1 MNWFTYLL
9 QGFGYS
15 DKTDFISTIDKNSSE
30 NLIKSAVIL
39 GTIREC
45 TESLFNMD
53 AFVILSFVFLI
64 IAEWHTGI
72 KVDILKRG
80 EKFKS
85 RKVGR
90 MILKIGTY
98 IFILYLLSTFANKTA
113 SIDFF
118 QFFDVNPMQWLYY
131 VVFTWIILQLLVSY
145 FENLAALGY
154 KEMKGIVGFILR
166 KGNQWFDFDGNKN
179 GDELFTKKDNNQDL

>member
-1 MNWFTYLL
+1 MNWFTYIL
-9 QGFGYS
+9 QGFGYAN
-15 DKTDFISTIDKNSSE
+15 KTDFGQTLEKSSSD
-30 NLIKSAVIL
+30 NLIRTALFL
-39 GTIREC
+39 GTLREC
-45 TESLFNMD
+45 TESLFNLD
-53 AFVILSFVFLI
+53 VFVILAFVFLI

-72 KVDILKRG
+72 KVDMIKRG
-80 EKFKS
+80 EKFQS
-85 RKVGR
+85 RKLGR

-113 SIDFF
+113 SIDFYF
-118 QFFDVNPMQWLYY
+118 IDVNPMQWLYY

-154 KEMKGIVGFILR
+154 KEMKGLVGIILR

-179 GDELFTKKDNNQDL
+179 GDDLFKTDIDERN